1 MNSTKIFVF
10 SLCSVLAS
18 NPVIAAD
25 LDDLWHGSSTIA
37 FSKSNGNTNSSI
49 LSTNVDLSKANA
61 IDKWSVYLASAY
73 GKSQGVTNNDKARG
87 GVRYDHNLSVNT
99 FGFGLGELERDG
111 IAKLTLR
118 STLGTGL
125 GHHVIQDS
133 DTTFDILAGLAYTRS
148 NFQGGIIKNTAE
160 LLTGEESTHQL
171 SETVQFK
178 QKLSLYTNLRASSQY
193 RGIFDSSVV
202 VALTKNL
209 GLSVGWH
216 YKYNTDVQPGVKRSD
231 TMLLTGLNYR
241 F

>member
-1 MNSTKIFVF
+1 M
-10 SLCSVLAS
+10 LAS
-18 NPVIAAD
+18 PAVSAAD
-25 LDDLWHGSSTIA
+25 LDNLWHGNSTVA

-49 LSTNVDLSKANA
+49 LSANVDLTKANE
-61 IDKWSVYLASAY
+61 IDKWSVYLASSY

-99 FGFGLGELERDG
+99 FAFGLGELERDS

-118 STLGTGL
+118 STAGTGV

-133 DTTFDILAGLAYTRS
+133 ETTFDILAGWAYTRS
-148 NFQGGIIKNTAE
+148 NFQGGVLKNAAE
-160 LLTGEESTHQL
+160 LLTAEESSHKL

-178 QKLSLYTNLRASSQY
+178 QKLSLYTNLRASGQY
-193 RGIFDSSVV
+193 RGLFDSSLV
-202 VALTKNL
+202 VALTKSI
-209 GLSVGWH
+209 GLSIGWH
-216 YKYNTDVQPGVKRSD
+216 YMYNTDVQPGVKRSD

>member
-1 MNSTKIFVF
+1 M

-18 NPVIAAD
+18 NPVTAAD
-25 LDDLWHGSSTIA
+25 LDDLWHGNSTIA

-49 LSTNVDLSKANA
+49 LSSNVDLSKASV
-61 IDKWSVYLASAY
+61 IDKWSVYVASTY

-118 STLGTGL
+118 STVGTGL

-133 DTTFDILAGLAYTRS
+133 DTTFDILAGWAYTRS

-178 QKLSLYTNLRASSQY
+178 QKLSLYTNLRAS
-193 RGIFDSSVV
+193 GIFESSVV
-202 VALTKNL
+202 VALTKNI